1 MESVDTQL
9 FKLIM
14 TGQNRNPILP
24 DLIKK
29 KSRRVLYPEDQEKY
43 IAENVFWVPLEARL
57 NHLKISAKQ
66 PTI

>member
-1 MESVDTQL
+1 
-9 FKLIM
+9 M

-24 DLIKK
+24 DLIKR
-29 KSRRVLYPEDQEKY
+29 KSRRVCYPKDPEEY

-66 PTI
+66 PKI